1 MRRLTTVLLILIGIL
16 LSGSHYARAS
26 QREKTKVARLSE
38 QSPRPI
44 TFPKIDRK
52 PGPARWIR
60 GEIKSLPKY
69 DPDSHSVFQVDLRCY
84 DLSKLDLCDSIKD
97 LMYAEFDDRTVW
109 PAFDRMPPDFDWQK
123 IMELGKNP
131 GLGVCA
137 LHKRGITGKGVGI
150 AIIDQPLLT
159 EHREYADRL
168 RLYEENNV
176 KDGDHS
182 EMHGPAVASIAV
194 GKTVGVAPDADL
206 YYIATRPWDVT
217 RHDNPP
223 LSFLWDA
230 QALRRLLEINR
241 QLPPDRKIR
250 VVSISAG
257 WSPRDDGYEEMTA
270 ACREAEAAGIFV
282 VSCNMGQIYGLGRHP
297 LANPDVFESYEP
309 CCSWA
314 KDFYDREAPT
324 RRGRLLA
331 PMDSRT
337 TASFTGT
344 DAYFFGR
351 IGGFSWV
358 IPYIAGVYA
367 LAAQV
372 EPQITPERFWA
383 LAMKTGRTIELEY
396 KGEKRS
402 FGPIID
408 PVALIGALQGKA
420 YSKGDLR

>member
-1 MRRLTTVLLILIGIL
+1 MRRVTTVLLTLVGIL
-16 LSGSHYARAS
+16 LAGSHYARAS
-26 QREKTKVARLSE
+26 QQQKSKVARLSE
-38 QSPRPI
+38 QSPEPI
-44 TFPKIDRK
+44 TFPKIDRN
-52 PGPARWIR
+52 PGPARWVR

-69 DPDSHSVFQVDLRCY
+69 DPDSPRGFQVDLRCY
-84 DLSKLDLCDSIKD
+84 DLSKLDLRDSIKD
-97 LMYAEFDDRTVW
+97 LMYAVFDDRTVW
-109 PAFDRMPPDFDWQK
+109 PALDRMPSDFNWQEV
-123 IMELGKNP
+123 MELGKNP
-131 GLGVCA
+131 GLGVRA
-137 LHKRGITGKGVGI
+137 LHKRGITGKGVSI
-150 AIIDQPLLT
+150 AIIDHPLLT
-159 EHREYADRL
+159 EHQEYADRL

-176 KDGDHS
+176 KATDTS

-194 GKTVGVAPDADL
+194 GKTVGVAPDAHL

-217 RHDNPP
+217 RNDNAP

-241 QLPPDRKIR
+241 QLPSDRKIR

-257 WSPRDDGYEEMTA
+257 WSPRDDGYDEMTA
-270 ACREAEAAGIFV
+270 ACGEATAAGIFV
-282 VSCNMGQIYGLGRHP
+282 VSCNMRQCYGLGRHP
-297 LANPDVFESYEP
+297 LANPDAFESYEP
-309 CCSWA
+309 CTSWA

-344 DAYFFGR
+344 DEYVFGR

-367 LAAQV
+367 LATQV
-372 EPQITPERFWA
+372 EPEITPGRFWK
-383 LAMKTGRTIELEY
+383 LAMKTGRTIELEH
-396 KGEKRS
+396 KGERRP

-408 PVALIGALQGKA
+408 PFALISSLQEK
-420 YSKGDLR
+420 